1 MKPVPVGSIMDLRS
15 KVTLIEEIEGIG
27 KVMRVVV
34 KGFNE
39 FGEQTNNFNFLFV
52 VRDPNFVRYI

>member
-1 MKPVPVGSIMDLRS
+1 MDFKA

-27 KVMRVVV
+27 EVMRVVC

-39 FGEQTNNFNFLFV
+39 FG
-52 VRDPNFVRYI
+52 D